1 MSDTQ
6 STRPS
11 DSSSTTPSTTVD
23 GDPTTGVA
31 VLEEGKGTTTIADGV
46 VSKLATLAAR
56 EVDGVSR
63 MGDSVQGAIGGLV
76 GRFRGEGHDTT
87 GVEVEVGRTQVAVDL
102 QIKVIYP
109 EPVHKV
115 AQQVREAIARRMTE
129 MTGLDVVEVNVA
141 VLDYD
146 FPEDETDEGDG
157 DGEDQQRETAPREG
171 ATY

>member
-6 STRPS
+6 TTRPT
-11 DSSSTTPSTTVD
+11 SSPSVVD
-23 GDPTTGVA
+23 GDSTTGVA

-63 MGDSVQGAIGGLV
+63 MGDAVQGAIGGLV

-87 GVEVEVGRTQVAVDL
+87 GVEVEVGSTQVAVDL
-102 QIKVIYP
+102 QIKVLYP
-109 EPVHKV
+109 HPVHEV
-115 AQQVREAIARRMTE
+115 AQKVREAIVKRMTE
-129 MTGLDVVEVNVA
+129 MTGLEVVEVNVA

-146 FPEDETDEGDG
+146 FPQPETP
-157 DGEDQQRETAPREG
+157 ETAG
-171 ATY
+171 ADGHADATY